1 MPVLIEALGSTY
13 DRFIG
18 LEQELD
24 VPVP

>member
-1 MPVLIEALGSTY
+1 MPVLIEALGSIY